1 MRIVGGS
8 KVCSVA
14 LGVRLTTTE
23 PLVGGG
29 IVAAVRPDTE
39 LAPLV
44 ILMFELL
51 DGPALLEAPEPVDV
65 PERTRLGKL
74 LASACGLGFFG

>member
-29 IVAAVRPDTE
+29 IVAAVSPETE
-39 LAPLV
+39 LAPLRR
-44 ILMFELL
+44 LMLELR
-51 DGPALLEAPEPVDV
+51 DGPVLEEAPEPVDA

-74 LASACGLGFFG
+74 LASACMLGFFG

>member
-8 KVCSVA
+8 KVCNVA

-29 IVAAVRPDTE
+29 IVAAVSPETE
-39 LAPLV
+39 LAPLI
-44 ILMFELL
+44 ILMPEPL
-51 DGPALLEAPEPVDV
+51 DGPVLGEAPEPVEA

-74 LASACGLGFFG
+74 LASACK